1 MKKENCRTI
10 YTFPLSLFRNLDKN
24 KCIDKTPEDSHQ
36 ISNSLLP
43 LGKGLEGNMRRPGK
57 LSQSILDPLM
67 YLNFVSMYSF
77 DNFERRRKSIKKKEL
92 PRESLSNKLP
102 V

>member
-1 MKKENCRTI
+1 MKILTR
-10 YTFPLSLFRNLDKN
+10 FPTVCYLW
-24 KCIDKTPEDSHQ
+24 E
-36 ISNSLLP
+36 
-43 LGKGLEGNMRRPGK
+43 KGLEGNMRRPGK
-57 LSQSILDPLM
+57 LSQSILDPRV

-92 PRESLSNKLP
+92 PRESLSNKPP